1 MVWPG
6 TRDEAQDFPWFKTL
20 FKRPLTE
27 FLSSNTSKFEMPPIR
42 KVVSLEMMNNFWPIS
57 KYLGEI
63 WRKRQKFQKQA
74 WTLGDLTGV

>member
-27 FLSSNTSKFEMPPIR
+27 FLSSSTSKFEMPPIR
-42 KVVSLEMMNNFWPIS
+42 KVVSLEMTNNFWPIS